1 VSGASFMV
9 GFGAGTSPVLAVA
22 GMSLEAIRAR
32 MSPRLRRL
40 TPVALVLVAIVLAA
54 RGFASAV
61 HVH

>member
-1 VSGASFMV
+1 
-9 GFGAGTSPVLAVA
+9 
-22 GMSLEAIRAR
+22 MSLEAIRAR